1 MKSLITRIAVLLIT
15 LSSLAFAQESGPYFE
30 NTIVPRKGRLF
41 AIDYDTGSRT
51 VRVSLVGKTVKGLSS
66 SRYAVSAETTDAK
79 GLARQLD
86 LVSVADGGYQFKDKL
101 EPKKDVKI
109 KVHDKETKESE
120 MFLLK
125 P

>member
-1 MKSLITRIAVLLIT
+1 MAVGT
-15 LSSLAFAQESGPYFE
+15 AWAQDEGPYFE

-41 AIDYDTGSRT
+41 AIDFDAGSRT

-66 SRYAVSAETTDAK
+66 SRYAVTAETTDAK

-86 LVSVADGGYQFKDKL
+86 LVSTTSGGYQFKEQL
-101 EPKKDVKI
+101 APKKDVKI

-120 MFLLK
+120 LFLLK

>member
-1 MKSLITRIAVLLIT
+1 MKTVARILVLLMT
-15 LSSLAFAQESGPYFE
+15 LSSFAFAQEAGPYFE

-41 AIDYDTGSRT
+41 AIDYDAGSRT

-66 SRYAVSAETTDAK
+66 SKYAVSAETTDAK

-86 LVSVADGGYQFKDKL
+86 LVSVANGGYQFKDKL
-101 EPKKDVKI
+101 PPKQDVKI
-109 KVHDKETKESE
+109 KVHDPETKESE
-120 MFLLK
+120 LFLLK